1 MQVLTAHALVT
12 PGAEFAWLHLDCRNI
27 LVLSTTPGLLPA
39 VLPGLSVLLL
49 WGLMEEQAP
58 TVPKE
63 TAPGSVFAFDGL
75 LPFLLLHD
83 LVLGLLRPT
92 LSLLIVVSLSLLL
105 SLLRLTTLSPTLYLL
120 PGQLVGL
127 GMFKIALVVLQER
140 TRRAISAFILLNF
153 MASTTLTSLCMLL

>member
-1 MQVLTAHALVT
+1 M
-12 PGAEFAWLHLDCRNI
+12 
-27 LVLSTTPGLLPA
+27 
-39 VLPGLSVLLL
+39 L

-58 TVPKE
+58 TVSKE

-75 LPFLLLHD
+75 LPVLLLHD

-92 LSLLIVVSLSLLL
+92 LSLLIVLSLSLLL

-127 GMFKIALVVLQER
+127 GMFKIALVVLQKR
-140 TRRAISAFILLNF
+140 T
-153 MASTTLTSLCMLL
+153 